1 MQEAK
6 QAGEQPERTMEIA
19 SEGDIRFMHAALDK
33 KATTP

>member
-19 SEGDIRFMHAALDK
+19 SEGDIWFMLITALDG
-33 KATTP
+33 AL